1 MVGPVIPY
9 TWYERNDTNGTAISL
24 DTPYKF
30 QSKFSNGFN
39 VDQSIFTL
47 HSPDI
52 EFDESLANVDL
63 SNTKMRIIGYV
74 PIVANSGDI
83 DITAGAVGNYKYYYA
98 QCDSSENKTLEQIID
113 GSTYPS
119 GFYKEKVGEKITFN
133 GSAGWMSLINGPY
146 WQDKIYGTTVDRV
159 SGSSPSGNNHEL
171 SHIAEYIKFGYVVY
185 PWQQSGSLAND
196 QSNENSTLQ
205 QKIISNIKYSYDT
218 VYFSASNHYTG
229 GFWTSMYDN
238 GQMNGG
244 TDWTGTLVYP
254 TGLSGVKLVNDNN
267 GIVMMDNPFGSDR
280 S

>member
-1 MVGPVIPY
+1 M
-9 TWYERNDTNGTAISL
+9 
-24 DTPYKF
+24 
-30 QSKFSNGFN
+30 
-39 VDQSIFTL
+39 
-47 HSPDI
+47 
-52 EFDESLANVDL
+52 
-63 SNTKMRIIGYV
+63 
-74 PIVANSGDI
+74 
-83 DITAGAVGNYKYYYA
+83 
-98 QCDSSENKTLEQIID
+98 ID

-159 SGSSPSGNNHEL
+159 SGSSPSGNNHAL

-238 GQMNGG
+238 GQMSGG
-244 TDWTGTLVYP
+244 TDWTGNLVYH

-267 GIVMMDNPFGSDR
+267 GIVMIDNPFSSDR
-280 S
+280 SQISYQSWMDKIVTPESGWNPKAVISRKKSTSGSGLEVDYPHDYTITGYSDYVPHNSGDYPTSVQFTAT